1 MALFVP
7 ELPDRMSLMLYVE
20 VEAVVADTTAEDVA
34 LIASTSLPGGN
45 ERIPPAP

>member
-1 MALFVP
+1 VP
-7 ELPDRMSLMLYVE
+7 ELAARTSLILYVE

-45 ERIPPAP
+45 ERIPPPAIPA